1 MPAST
6 SSPRSS
12 GRRRARGAALAL
24 ACFVLVG
31 ACADPEPPPG
41 AAADGLLVL
50 VADAEGTSLVR
61 WEGSSGEPI
70 SVTLPDDDATW
81 ISGGRADVLA
91 VTLAG
96 GGTATS
102 DPIRTG
108 RRLKWRTVKAAG
120 PDGKRIEDQQFF
132 ATWDP
137 EGGRFA
143 TLAGD
148 LVSAGDIRVVLV
160 DPTLKTALEIP
171 LDRGVLPAPP
181 AWIDGERLVVVTG
194 DTAAPLAT
202 IVDTTTGDFSDGP
215 SGDRLIATS
224 GDGRV
229 IATVAGRRAPIVIH
243 DTAGW
248 LAGDGSSIA
257 SIEPPDV
264 STTVIAMALDAT
276 GDRLA
281 VAWAAGDGTVSIA
294 VHVGRSG
301 WRRAAEPAI
310 GTARGAVV
318 AWRR

>member
-1 MPAST
+1 MQAST
-6 SSPRSS
+6 RSPRSS
-12 GRRRARGAALAL
+12 GRRRAPGAVLAL
-24 ACFVLVG
+24 ACLLLVA
-31 ACADPEPPPG
+31 ACADPEPSPG

-50 VADAEGTSLVR
+50 VANAEGTALIG
-61 WEGSSGEPI
+61 WEGSASEPI
-70 SVTLPDDDATW
+70 SLTLPEDDATW
-81 ISGGRADVLA
+81 ISSGRADVLA
-91 VTLAG
+91 VTLAA

-102 DPIRTG
+102 DPVRAG

-120 PDGKRIEDQQFF
+120 PDGKPVDGQQFF

-148 LVSAGDIRVVLV
+148 LVEAGDIRVALV
-160 DPTLKTALEIP
+160 DPTLKTALEIV

-181 AWIDGERLVVVTG
+181 VWIDGERLVVVTG

-202 IVDTTTGDFSDGP
+202 IVDTATGEFSDGP
-215 SGDRLIATS
+215 SGDRLLATS
-224 GDGRV
+224 ADGRV

-281 VAWAAGDGTVSIA
+281 VVWAAADGTVSIA

-301 WRRAAEPAI
+301 WRRALEPSI
-310 GTARGAVV
+310 GAARGAVV